1 MSTAPRSDAAA
12 IANYNFGISAFVQS
26 PTQPVIYG
34 TVPSLNSVVVIN
46 DSTLQVTNTIPI
58 GSNPAGIAISP
69 DGSTVYV
76 ADSGSS
82 FIARLNTSTL
92 TTETSFV
99 SPGGNPTQLQFG
111 NSNRLWVLDDTGIHP
126 LDGTT
131 GASAGATIDIPGG
144 TFLISPDGNSLYEG
158 NFGVSP
164 SGAGR
169 FDVSDPASPTQNWTA
184 VPGSGNGQ
192 LPSFLSHDGGDF
204 AYSAAGDSSL
214 ALLDTGTKLTD
225 GSVGSRGNALAFST
239 NDSIVYTAINFTNS
253 VNAWSTSTFLQV
265 GSVFRLLPG
274 RASSSRTA
282 ADICLL
288 VKALET
294 QVFQVPEPASISLI
308 CLGFVALS
316 ASAPAT
322 NLGRFHLAAARAPA
336 KTMPPPQ
343 RTNRLWHEL
352 AWICF
357 ALDTPLRQ
365 F

>member
-1 MSTAPRSDAAA
+1 LLSTASRSNAAA
-12 IANYNFGISAFVQS
+12 VANYNFGISAFVQS

-34 TVPSLNSVVVIN
+34 TVPSLKSVVVIN

-92 TTETSFV
+92 ATETSFV

-111 NSNRLWVLDDTGIHP
+111 NSNRLWVLDGTGIHP

-144 TFLISPDGNSLYEG
+144 TFLVSPDGNSLYEG

-169 FDVSDPASPTQNWTA
+169 FDVSNPASPTQNWTI
-184 VPGSGNGQ
+184 PGSGNGQ
-192 LPSFLSHDGGDF
+192 ALVLNHSGSTF
-204 AYSAAGDSSL
+204 AYSSGGDSSL
-214 ALLDTGTKLTD
+214 ALLDTATKLTD

-239 NDSIVYTAINFTNS
+239 NDSLVYTAINFTNS

-265 GSVFRLLPG
+265 GSSIP
-274 RASSSRTA
+274 TA
-282 ADICLL
+282 AGPGVLFTDSSGHLF
-288 VKALET
+288 VGEGSQT
-294 QVFQVPEPASISLI
+294 QVFLVPEPASISLI
-308 CLGFVALS
+308 CLGFVAL
-316 ASAPAT
+316 
-322 NLGRFHLAAARAPA
+322 LGKRRRRIIANA
-336 KTMPPPQ
+336 
-343 RTNRLWHEL
+343 
-352 AWICF
+352 I
-357 ALDTPLRQ
+357 
-365 F
+365 